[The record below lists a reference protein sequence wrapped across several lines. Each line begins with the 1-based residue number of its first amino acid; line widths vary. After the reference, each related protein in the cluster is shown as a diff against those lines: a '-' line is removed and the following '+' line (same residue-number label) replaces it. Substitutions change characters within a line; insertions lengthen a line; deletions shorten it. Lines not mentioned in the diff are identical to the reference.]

1 MTFALASSATTKIKH
16 GQKLRTVILLHQILG
31 LLLAVFLRIVPSNK
45 RRLKHVCLTGNF
57 TTFYFVFA
65 HSQWSFPL
73 LLRNVF
79 IFIFA
84 AWDECFLVGGGLHW
98 TYRQKLGQTA
108 QTTQDLWGRV
118 NLLLYT
124 VTHVYS
130 YPPISGSTQCQVSVL
145 RLYAVLRRE
154 CAIILDFFFD
164 EHRQKAHV
172 LFEFY
177 KNKKSTKIALFER
190 IFSIQIYVT
199 YIKLKMELFYFYYC
213 KTFSIHCKQI
223 YIMIIEAITRNKKLP
238 PITFPVYGRR
248 NCLCPMR
255 GFFMVSP

>member
-1 MTFALASSATTKIKH
+1 MVKNFEQL
-16 GQKLRTVILLHQILG
+16 LLHQILG
-31 LLLAVFLRIVPSNK
+31 LLLPVFLRIVPNNK
-45 RRLKHVCLTGNF
+45 HRLKHVCLTGNL

-65 HSQWSFPL
+65 HSQWSFSL

-98 TYRQKLGQTA
+98 AYRQELGQTA
-108 QTTQDLWGRV
+108 QATQDLWGRV

-145 RLYAVLRRE
+145 RLYAVLRKK

-172 LFEFY
+172 LFEF
-177 KNKKSTKIALFER
+177 KKKSKKHKNCTIWKNILNSNLRNLFKIED
-190 IFSIQIYVT
+190 
-199 YIKLKMELFYFYYC
+199 ELFHFYYC
-213 KTFSIHCKQI
+213 KTLSIHCKQI

>member
-16 GQKLRTVILLHQILG
+16 GQKLRTIILLHQILG

-45 RRLKHVCLTGNF
+45 RRLKHVCLTGYF

-154 CAIILDFFFD
+154 CAIILDFFF
-164 EHRQKAHV
+164 RRTQTKSPCTIWILQK
-172 LFEFY
+172 
-177 KNKKSTKIALFER
+177 
-190 IFSIQIYVT
+190 
-199 YIKLKMELFYFYYC
+199 
-213 KTFSIHCKQI
+213 
-223 YIMIIEAITRNKKLP
+223 
-238 PITFPVYGRR
+238 
-248 NCLCPMR
+248 
-255 GFFMVSP
+255 

>member
-154 CAIILDFFFD
+154 CAIILDFFF
-164 EHRQKAHV
+164 RRTQTKSPCTIWI
-172 LFEFY
+172 L
-177 KNKKSTKIALFER
+177 KK
-190 IFSIQIYVT
+190 
-199 YIKLKMELFYFYYC
+199 
-213 KTFSIHCKQI
+213 
-223 YIMIIEAITRNKKLP
+223 
-238 PITFPVYGRR
+238 
-248 NCLCPMR
+248 
-255 GFFMVSP
+255 